1 MRLQSSAINSSA
13 INNTDTNLGSARAVK
28 DLAKSFCLALLGE
41 NDADSRHV
49 VGQVSAA
56 TAAATTIR
64 PVAKNDH
71 HRGHRRARSGCA
83 LIAHVEARVN
93 ESRGRAVSAQDDSEG
108 LPRAVKRAMH
118 GATPRGQCASRQFR
132 GRCSFRLVCSGL
144 FAGESTAGR
153 HAHRRTAHV
162 SAPLATRVASLVY
175 FPGCRSIRPSFLPP
189 VTIFCSKHAKDR
201 MYLILRCD
209 AINTR

>member
-1 MRLQSSAINSSA
+1 MRICNSVKPA
-13 INNTDTNLGSARAVK
+13 K
-28 DLAKSFCLALLGE
+28 DLAFCPPLLGK
-41 NDADSRHV
+41 NDANSRHV

-56 TAAATTIR
+56 TAAETTIR

-83 LIAHVEARVN
+83 LIAHVEARAN

-118 GATPRGQCASRQFR
+118 GATPRGQCASRRFR

-144 FAGESTAGR
+144 IAGESTAGR

-162 SAPLATRVASLVY
+162 SAPLGTRVASLVY
-175 FPGCRSIRPSFLPP
+175 FPGFLSICSSSLLLR
-189 VTIFCSKHAKDR
+189 VTIFLFQARVDEDTEC
-201 MYLILRCD
+201 I
-209 AINTR
+209 